1 MQPPEAETDE
11 ASAGPG
17 RHRPASALLLDLA
30 RTWPGEQI
38 RLGDLL
44 AALGDR
50 GYGLIMIALALPNLI
65 PIWIPGLSGILG
77 TPIVLLS
84 LMMLAGYSEPVL
96 PRILRERSFPRASLE
111 AVMLRA
117 EPWLARIERMTR
129 PGTLRL
135 PSRPVEVVAG
145 ILLTLNGILLS
156 LPIPFGN
163 HAPALAITLTSIALI
178 EADRRL
184 FLIAI
189 PVMLAAIAIDVAIV
203 IALLGLGG
211 TLAGFL

>member
-1 MQPPEAETDE
+1 MHPPEAKAEE
-11 ASAGPG
+11 ARPGPH

-30 RTWPGEQI
+30 RTWPAERI
-38 RLGDLL
+38 SIGDLL
-44 AALGDR
+44 VALGDR

-77 TPIVLLS
+77 TPIVVLS

-96 PRILRERSFPRASLE
+96 PRVLRERSFPRASLE

-117 EPWLARIERMTR
+117 EPWLARIERMTQ

-135 PSRPVEVVAG
+135 PSRAVEVPAAM
-145 ILLTLNGILLS
+145 LLTLNGILLA

-163 HAPALAITLTSIALI
+163 YAPAIAITLTSVSLL

-184 FLIAI
+184 FLVAI
-189 PVMLAAIAIDVAIV
+189 PVMLAAIAIDIAIV
-203 IALLGLGG
+203 MAILGMGG
-211 TLAGFL
+211 MLAGVF